1 MSDLTF
7 YTHPMSRGRIIR
19 WMLEEVG
26 QPYEAKILKW
36 ETGDAKSPEYLAINP
51 DGIVPTLIHDGAT
64 ITESSVINEYLDEI
78 FPDPPLKPV
87 SPLERARMRT
97 WTKYIDD
104 YFGPAASR
112 IGWHFLLH
120 PIASRLSP
128 AEKEQRLA
136 RIPLRDRREKWAT
149 VAGRSF
155 TPEQLTEAREQI
167 AEGVR
172 RMESLLQERAW
183 IAGDTYSLGDI
194 ASYCVVP
201 GLPRL
206 APDLVNKGRT
216 PRIVAWLAAMNAR
229 PAVQAALAMPNR
241 VGETLAALG
250 VALPSGP
257 PPGRSG
263 ESRH

>member
-1 MSDLTF
+1 
-7 YTHPMSRGRIIR
+7 
-19 WMLEEVG
+19 MLELYHAEPV
-26 QPYEAKILKW
+26 ANSVKVLICLK
-36 ETGDAKSPEYLAINP
+36 EKGREFASHYVNLLRFEQHSPEYLAINP

-78 FPDPPLKPV
+78 FPDPPLKPAA
-87 SPLERARMRT
+87 PLERARMRT
-97 WTKYIDD
+97 WTKYVDD

-172 RMESLLQERAW
+172 RMESLLQGRAW
-183 IAGDTYSLGDI
+183 IAGETYSLGDI

-206 APDLVNKGRT
+206 APDLVNPGRT

-229 PAVQAALAMPNR
+229 PAAQAALAMPNK